1 MFSFHFLHQ
10 FYSCFIK
17 PLKRRTSG
25 WRCSKGMNSM
35 FSSNGWIAD
44 FSGKCSDNIYIQSSY
59 LEPVIINHGK
69 VQVYQ
74 PLISWIFW
82 HSRHLP
88 HTPQK
93 DSGGQTI
100 SFEICFDMFINQN
113 RKPGIS
119 WYGLSNRKHFNKR
132 LFGTSAKKKRE
143 NVGIF
148 PKSGTPPLPPVWE
161 FFSRFYRLF
170 LGGLP
175 C

>member
-1 MFSFHFLHQ
+1 MSLVAEDVWQTSIVFTRKQPMRTFLEIIFFSMMFSFRCLHQ
-10 FYSCFIK
+10 LDSCFIK

-44 FSGKCSDNIYIQSSY
+44 FSGKCSDKIYIQSSY

-69 VQVYQ
+69 VQMYQ

-100 SFEICFDMFINQN
+100 SFEICFDIFINQN

-119 WYGLSNRKHFNKR
+119 YYGF
-132 LFGTSAKKKRE
+132 E
-143 NVGIF
+143 
-148 PKSGTPPLPPVWE
+148 
-161 FFSRFYRLF
+161 
-170 LGGLP
+170 
-175 C
+175 